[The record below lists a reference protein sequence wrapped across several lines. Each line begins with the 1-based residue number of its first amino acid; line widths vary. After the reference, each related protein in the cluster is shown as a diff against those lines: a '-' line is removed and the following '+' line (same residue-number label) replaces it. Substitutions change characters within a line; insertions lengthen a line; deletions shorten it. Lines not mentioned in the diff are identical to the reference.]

1 MSEEMTIRLPIPL
14 CRHNFTH
21 PVFAE
26 SKGDCR
32 PLLIAFRC
40 ACGALLRKDDLR
52 KSPLP
57 FRKRRQDR
65 EVPAPEPLPQKTAA

>member
-1 MSEEMTIRLPIPL
+1 MTDQITIRIPVAL
-14 CRHNFTH
+14 CRHSFVH
-21 PVFAE
+21 PVFTEA
-26 SKGDCR
+26 KGDLR

-40 ACGALLRKDDLR
+40 ACGAVLQKDDLR

-65 EVPAPEPLPQKTAA
+65 EVPLPEPAKAA